1 MDSERDRNDKNKK
14 TAFPAESGASA
25 LRAALSDSIRFGER
39 EGSGNRETKLIA
51 NSL

>member
-39 EGSGNRETKLIA
+39 GLREQGNKA
-51 NSL
+51 NSYKL